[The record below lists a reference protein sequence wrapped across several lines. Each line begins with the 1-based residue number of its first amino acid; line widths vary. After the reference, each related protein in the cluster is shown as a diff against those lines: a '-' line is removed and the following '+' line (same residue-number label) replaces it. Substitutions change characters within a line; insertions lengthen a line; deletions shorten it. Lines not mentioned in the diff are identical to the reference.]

1 MLTQWPFF
9 LNYIYKTFDQFNQQ
23 ILSRFKLL
31 PPSDQQYL
39 LTKNDQF
46 RNYLSSLQKIYLVYK
61 RIKNS
66 YSFFTTTTNS
76 IKSSSN
82 QFSTSLLRSLS
93 FIQID
98 QLLMD
103 MMDDLIQYDLYLI
116 CETDPFLIEPSSSSS
131 SSTGDS
137 GMERIVDP
145 NGGGCPVC
153 LFPIGNQ
160 LLDDTAWKFHSVCF
174 NFYNHLE
181 KIA

>member
-1 MLTQWPFF
+1 MAYGCKCVCFKCEAFDARKILINFF
-9 LNYIYKTFDQFNQQ
+9 FC
-23 ILSRFKLL
+23 
-31 PPSDQQYL
+31 
-39 LTKNDQF
+39 
-46 RNYLSSLQKIYLVYK
+46 
-61 RIKNS
+61 
-66 YSFFTTTTNS
+66 
-76 IKSSSN
+76 
-82 QFSTSLLRSLS
+82 SLS

-131 SSTGDS
+131 YTGDS